1 MTTGAPALR
10 LRAAGLAAL
19 LLAAGPAAAQDNSVW
34 DPGTL
39 PETKGTVKQYTLTP
53 RGEVDGLILADGT
66 EVKLPPRLSGAVVFT
81 VRPGDAVSVRGMRA
95 RALPLVDGAQ
105 IRNEAT
111 GATLVTLG
119 GPEPAAAETV
129 VSGRIAA
136 LLHGRRGEV
145 NGAILDDGTT
155 LRLPPHEAA
164 RLSSVL
170 QAGQPVSLRG
180 AVTKSP
186 LGAVVEVRAL
196 GASPDSLSEVGGPPP
211 RPPGPRGEPRP
222 PGGPGAAPPPPP
234 PPGGPGAAP
243 PPPPPPG
250 GPGAAPPPPPL
261 PGGPGAAPPPPPPGG
276 PGAPPPAPRRF

>member
-1 MTTGAPALR
+1 MTTGAPAFR
-10 LRAAGLAAL
+10 LRAAGLATL

-53 RGEVDGLILADGT
+53 RGDVDGLILADGT

-95 RALPLVDGAQ
+95 RALPLIDGAQ
-105 IRNEAT
+105 IRNQAT

-119 GPEPAAAETV
+119 GPEPAAGETV
-129 VSGRIAA
+129 MSGRIAA

-145 NGAILDDGTT
+145 NGALLDDGTT

-164 RLSSVL
+164 RLSATL

-180 AVTKSP
+180 MVTRSP
-186 LGAVVEVRAL
+186 LGTVVEVRAL
-196 GASPDSLSEVGGPPP
+196 GASPDTLTEVGGPPP

-222 PGGPGAAPPPPP
+222 PGGPDAPPPP

-243 PPPPPPG
+243 PPPG
-250 GPGAAPPPPPL
+250 GPGAAPPPPP

-276 PGAPPPAPRRF
+276 PGAPPPPPTRRF

>member
-196 GASPDSLSEVGGPPP
+196 GASPDSLS
-211 RPPGPRGEPRP
+211 
-222 PGGPGAAPPPPP
+222 
-234 PPGGPGAAP
+234 
-243 PPPPPPG
+243 
-250 GPGAAPPPPPL
+250 
-261 PGGPGAAPPPPPPGG
+261 
-276 PGAPPPAPRRF
+276 

>member
-1 MTTGAPALR
+1 MTTGAPVLR

-19 LLAAGPAAAQDNSVW
+19 LLAAGPAAAQDASVW

-129 VSGRIAA
+129 VSGRIAT

-180 AVTKSP
+180 AVAKSP

-222 PGGPGAAPPPPP
+222 PGGPDAPPPPPP

-243 PPPPPPG
+243 PPP
-250 GPGAAPPPPPL
+250 

>member
-1 MTTGAPALR
+1 MTTGAPAFR
-10 LRAAGLAAL
+10 LRAAGLATL

-53 RGEVDGLILADGT
+53 RGDVDGLILADGT

-95 RALPLVDGAQ
+95 RALPLIDGAQ

-119 GPEPAAAETV
+119 GPEPAAGETV
-129 VSGRIAA
+129 MSGRIAA

-145 NGAILDDGTT
+145 NGALLDDGTT

-164 RLSSVL
+164 RLSATL

-180 AVTKSP
+180 MVTRSP
-186 LGAVVEVRAL
+186 LGTVVEVRAL
-196 GASPDSLSEVGGPPP
+196 GASPDTLTEVGGPW
-211 RPPGPRGEPRP
+211 
-222 PGGPGAAPPPPP
+222 
-234 PPGGPGAAP
+234 
-243 PPPPPPG
+243 
-250 GPGAAPPPPPL
+250 PL
-261 PGGPGAAPPPPPPGG
+261 YTTEAYEEEDNV
-276 PGAPPPAPRRF
+276 